1 MKKTSRLISWIGLVV
16 SSISL
21 LYLIVFQEDY
31 NDSKI
36 IAHKSFFSI
45 ILVVFILVFLYN
57 LIKFKPK

>member
-31 NDSKI
+31 NNSKI
-36 IAHKSFFSI
+36 IAHKFLNYSGCFYSG
-45 ILVVFILVFLYN
+45 LFIQFN
-57 LIKFKPK
+57 KI